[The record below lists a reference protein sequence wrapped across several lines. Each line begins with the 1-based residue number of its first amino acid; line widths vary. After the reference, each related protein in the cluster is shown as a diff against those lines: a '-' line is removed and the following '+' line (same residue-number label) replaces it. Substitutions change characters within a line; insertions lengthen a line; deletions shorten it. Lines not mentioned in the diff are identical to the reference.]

1 MRRIAPL
8 ALAFIGLFLIT
19 LGHASEPAITFKDVI
34 DTGEK
39 AQEVKEQAQ
48 NDDSL
53 QPGDTPL
60 STMLALMDAVEQ
72 GAWDNASQYLDMRY
86 LPADMADADPAV
98 LIKQL
103 SIVWSQ
109 QRILDLT
116 RISNEPEGHSNDGL
130 PSYRDKIG
138 TLTLPDESLTLYLQ
152 RIPEDGRRVWK
163 ISNTTV
169 REIPRLWDTFGYNPA
184 IVKLA
189 DYLPDFTFLHMQN
202 WQVAGLVLIL
212 LGCWIIAALTRR
224 LLLAVLEHSD
234 RYRNTLHRFFAVPVR
249 WFLFFK
255 LLQLGVGELG
265 LSIKARVYLNE
276 SALGYLASVFLAL
289 GIIELLSALFLS
301 NATNQKYWS
310 GIIRPVRT
318 ILKMIA
324 IVVIFLLWLSDS
336 GYDIT
341 TVLTGLGI
349 GSIAIALAAQK
360 TLENVIGAFT
370 LYIAKLIQPGDF
382 CKVGTTAGIIEEIGL
397 RSTRIRRT
405 DRSVVYVP
413 NSVLSS
419 ASIENISESDLRRYR
434 RDLHIRLGATPDQLR
449 NLLADL
455 RRLIYSH
462 PRLTEKAARVR
473 FVDILRDSYRLEIN
487 AYVDSSEFGEYLAVS
502 EDLNLRILSL
512 LEQQG
517 LQLAVPVQQWIRG
530 DRPAESEGETVP
542 DSTLQAFPDF
552 EKEAKTTMKGTLDYP
567 EKGRHEQE

>member
-1 MRRIAPL
+1 MPRICTLIL
-8 ALAFIGLFLIT
+8 ATLSLLLATTGY
-19 LGHASEPAITFKDVI
+19 AEEPAITIKDVI

-39 AQEVKEQAQ
+39 TQAVKEQAQ

-60 STMLALMDAVEQ
+60 STVLALME
-72 GAWDNASQYLDMRY
+72 ASERGDWAAAGEYLDMRY
-86 LPADMADADPAV
+86 LPPDMANADPAT
-98 LIKQL
+98 LMEQL
-103 SIVWSQ
+103 GIVWSQ

-116 RISNEPEGHSNDGL
+116 RLSNEPGGHSDDGL

-138 TLTLPDESLTLYLQ
+138 TLTLPEDTLPLYLQ

-169 REIPRLWDTFGYNPA
+169 REIPLLWETFGYNPA
-184 IVKLA
+184 ITQLA
-189 DYLPDFTFLHMQN
+189 NYLPDFTFLHMQN
-202 WQVAGLVLIL
+202 WQVAGLILIL
-212 LGCWIIAALTRR
+212 IGAWIIAALTRR
-224 LLLAVLEHSD
+224 LLLALLELSD

-255 LLQLGVGELG
+255 LLQTGVSELG

-276 SALGYLASVFLAL
+276 SALGYLATVFLAL

-301 NATNQKYWS
+301 NAANQKYWS

-349 GSIAIALAAQK
+349 GSIAVALAAQK

-370 LYIAKLIQPGDF
+370 LYIAKPIQPGDF
-382 CKVGTTAGIIEEIGL
+382 CKVGTTAGVIEEIGL
-397 RSTRIRRT
+397 RSTRIRRM

-419 ASIENISESDLRRYR
+419 ASIENISESDLRRYQ

-473 FVDILRDSYRLEIN
+473 FVEILRDSYRLQIN
-487 AYVDSSEFGEYLAVS
+487 CYVDSSEWSEFLAVS
-502 EDLNLRILSL
+502 EDLNLRILTL
-512 LEQQG
+512 LQENH
-517 LQLAVPVQQWIRG
+517 LQLAVPVQQWVRG
-530 DRPAESEGETVP
+530 SITPPEEETTLPGE
-542 DSTLQAFPDF
+542 TLQAFPDF
-552 EKEAKTTMKGTLDYP
+552 ASDEKDSMRDSLDYP
-567 EKGRHEQE
+567 EKGREPE

>member
-1 MRRIAPL
+1 MLRNPL
-8 ALAFIGLFLIT
+8 LLCLFFFLSALT
-19 LGHASEPAITFKDVI
+19 HAREATPTFKDVL
-34 DTGEK
+34 DSGEK
-39 AQEVKEQAQ
+39 AEAVIAEAQE
-48 NDDSL
+48 DDSL

-60 STMLALMDAVEQ
+60 STMLAIIDATERRDWAAA
-72 GAWDNASQYLDMRY
+72 GEYLDMRY

-98 LIKQL
+98 LIEQL
-103 SIVWSQ
+103 SIVWGQ

-116 RISNEPEGHSNDGL
+116 RLSNEPEGHNDDGL
-130 PSYRDKIG
+130 PSYRDKVG
-138 TLTLPDESLTLYLQ
+138 TLVLPEETLPLYLQ
-152 RIPEDGRRVWK
+152 RIPENGRRVWK
-163 ISNTTV
+163 VSNSTV

-184 IVKLA
+184 ITQLA
-189 DYLPDFTFLHMQN
+189 DYLPDFTLLHMQN
-202 WQVAGLVLIL
+202 WQVAGLLLIVI
-212 LGCWIIAALTRR
+212 GAWIIAALSRR
-224 LLLAVLEHSD
+224 LLLALLERSD
-234 RYRNTLHRFFAVPVR
+234 RYRDTLHRFFSVPLR

-255 LLQLGVGELG
+255 LLQTGVAELG

-276 SALGYLASVFLAL
+276 SALGYLATVFLAL
-289 GIIELLSALFLS
+289 GIIELLTALFLS

-310 GIIRPVRT
+310 GIIRPLRT

-370 LYIAKLIQPGDF
+370 LYIAKPIQPGDF
-382 CKVGTTAGIIEEIGL
+382 CKVGTTAGVIEEIGL
-397 RSTRIRRT
+397 RSTRIRRM

-419 ASIENISESDLRRYR
+419 ASIENISESDFRRYQ

-473 FVDILRDSYRLEIN
+473 FVEILRDSYRLQVN
-487 AYVDSSEFGEYLAVS
+487 CYVDSSDWNQFLAVS
-502 EDLNLRILSL
+502 EDLNLRILSI
-512 LEQQG
+512 LEQHG
-517 LQLAVPVQQWIRG
+517 MQLAVPVQQWVRG
-530 DRPAESEGETVP
+530 DSRAAEQATALPAE
-542 DSTLQAFPDF
+542 TLQAFPDYDGE
-552 EKEAKTTMKGTLDYP
+552 EKEEMKGSLDYP
-567 EKGRHEQE
+567 EKGRTEE